1 MVLTMILPIKKI
13 SVRSLKMPHYK
24 EDFEHIFAQIGF
36 AGFLKDLERLNQ
48 NLASPLNTA
57 AIKWKKLIE
66 LKHAEW
72 KADDICDAERR
83 DRLTQALLS
92 ANENIEAYMD
102 CEERGKG
109 HFGTKM
115 RRKRATRRE
124 KKKLREDG
132 GTAMGTTLTQR
143 SGEQKNFKNAKI
155 KKKKV
160 VVQKDSIASRLRSK
174 VDAPELPPI
183 EQDPLFR
190 ALSLHTGGQDVTM
203 EL

>member
-1 MVLTMILPIKKI
+1 
-13 SVRSLKMPHYK
+13 
-24 EDFEHIFAQIGF
+24 
-36 AGFLKDLERLNQ
+36 
-48 NLASPLNTA
+48 
-57 AIKWKKLIE
+57 
-66 LKHAEW
+66 
-72 KADDICDAERR
+72 
-83 DRLTQALLS
+83 
-92 ANENIEAYMD
+92 
-102 CEERGKG
+102 
-109 HFGTKM
+109 M